1 MSATP
6 APSKPQGETKTKGSK
21 KAARPALMP
30 GEQPKSLLWE
40 ELSTLSPFIGKAG
53 VFSIFINFLALVP
66 TIYMMETYDRVV
78 NSRSH
83 ETLLWLTVALVIGL
97 VTMEGVE
104 LVRAHLLEAAGDA
117 LDRRLRNRLFDATF
131 SARVLRHPAGN
142 GMALNDLRMLRD
154 FFSSP
159 VLQSIMDLPSGLLF
173 LAVIYMI
180 NPAMGNSALTGMFF
194 QFALTFFNQG
204 RTMRP
209 MQEAQRASAEA
220 QNYANVTLRNAQVI
234 ESMGMLPK
242 IHEKWMGLQRRF
254 LLQQAIAS
262 DFAGNSQAGSKLI
275 GMLQGSLIMAIGA
288 FVSVYAFN
296 NPSPNP
302 NAPMP
307 LDPSLLIVASI
318 LGGRALGPISSLVMQ
333 WRSIAMTWGAY
344 QRLQEV
350 LDFIPARGENMS
362 LPAPNGPLIVDQVL
376 TSAPGNPNPILR
388 GVSCSV
394 YPGQSLAVVGPSAAG
409 KSTLAK
415 VMLGSW
421 PVMGG
426 KVRFDGAD
434 IHAWNKDELGPYLGY
449 LPQDI
454 ELFEGTIADNICR
467 FGEPDP
473 ELLADAV
480 RLAGLD
486 HIVDAL
492 PSGLDTEIG
501 DLGGILSG
509 GQRQRVG
516 LARAVYGKPKL
527 IVLDEPNASLDER
540 GEKAL
545 LQAIVELKARGTIV
559 VIVTHRTDILQV
571 VDLMLVLRDGQTQAF
586 GPKDQVIA
594 ALKKAADEQRAK
606 MEEARARAEQ
616 ARLAPAPEVAAPA
629 TAPDAAA
636 PTEPPEGAPA

>member
-1 MSATP
+1 MTTSAKP
-6 APSKPQGETKTKGSK
+6 APTNPTTNAPQSNPSPPSSK
-21 KAARPALMP
+21 KLAKAAPLP
-30 GEQPKSLLWE
+30 GEKPKSVLWE
-40 ELSTLSPFIGKAG
+40 ELGTLSPFIGKAG

-66 TIYMMETYDRVV
+66 TVYMMQTYDRVV

-97 VTMEGVE
+97 VMMEGVE
-104 LVRAHLLEAAGDA
+104 LVRAYLLEAAGDT
-117 LDRRLRNRLFDATF
+117 LERRLRNRLFDATF
-131 SARVLRHPAGN
+131 TARVLRHPAGS

-173 LAVIYMI
+173 LVVIYMI
-180 NPAMGNSALTGMFF
+180 NPAMGNSALTGMLF

-209 MQEAQRASAEA
+209 MQEAQRAAAEA

-296 NPSPNP
+296 NPSPMP
-302 NAPMP
+302 NAPAP

-344 QRLQEV
+344 RRLQEV
-350 LDFIPARGENMS
+350 LESIPERGERMS
-362 LPAPNGPLIVDQVL
+362 LPPPNGPLLVEQVV
-376 TSAPGNPNPILR
+376 TSAPNNPNPILK
-388 GVSCSV
+388 GVSCGV
-394 YPGQSLAVVGPSAAG
+394 HPGQALAIVGPSAAG

-415 VMLGSW
+415 VILGSW
-421 PVMGG
+421 PVMNG
-426 KVRFDGAD
+426 KVRLDGAD
-434 IHAWNKDELGPYLGY
+434 IHSWNKDELGPYLGY

-454 ELFEGTIADNICR
+454 ELFEGTISDNICR
-467 FGEPDP
+467 FGDPEP

-480 RLAGLD
+480 KLAGLD
-486 HIVDAL
+486 QIIDAL
-492 PSGLDTEIG
+492 PDGLDTEIG
-501 DLGGILSG
+501 DLGGMLSG

-516 LARAVYGKPKL
+516 LARAVYGRPKL
-527 IVLDEPNASLDER
+527 VVLDEPNASLDER

-545 LQAIVELKARGTIV
+545 LQALLDLKARGTIV

-586 GPKDQVIA
+586 GPKDQVLA

-606 MEEARARAEQ
+606 IDEARARAEQ
-616 ARLAPAPEVAAPA
+616 ARLEAPPA
-629 TAPDAAA
+629 S
-636 PTEPPEGAPA
+636 EPAQGAST

>member
-1 MSATP
+1 MSTSAKSE
-6 APSKPQGETKTKGSK
+6 APSPTTNAPQSSPTAPSSK
-21 KAARPALMP
+21 KLAKAAPLP
-30 GEQPKSLLWE
+30 GEKPKSVLWE
-40 ELSTLSPFIGKAG
+40 ELGTLSPYVAKAA

-66 TIYMMETYDRVV
+66 TVYMLETYDRVV
-78 NSRSH
+78 NSRSI

-97 VTMEGVE
+97 VMMEGVE
-104 LVRAHLLEAAGDA
+104 IVRTHLLEIAGERFDK
-117 LDRRLRNRLFDATF
+117 RMRERLFNATF
-131 SARVLRHPAGN
+131 TGRLLRHPAGT

-159 VLQSIMDLPSGLLF
+159 VLTSVMDLPSGLLF
-173 LAVIYMI
+173 LAIIYMI
-180 NPAMGNSALTGMFF
+180 NPAMGNSALIGVIF
-194 QFALTFFNQG
+194 QFILSIWNQG

-209 MQEAQRASAEA
+209 MMEAQRAAAEA

-275 GMLQGSLIMAIGA
+275 GMLQGSMIMAIGA

-296 NPSPNP
+296 NPSPMP
-302 NAPMP
+302 NGPAP
-307 LDPSLLIVASI
+307 LNPSLLIVASI
-318 LGGRALGPISSLVMQ
+318 LGGRALMPISALVMQ
-333 WRSIAMTWGAY
+333 WRMIATTWGAY
-344 QRLQEV
+344 QRLQDV
-350 LDFIPARGENMS
+350 LETIPERGVRMS
-362 LPAPNGPLIVDQVL
+362 LPAPNGPLIAEQVV
-376 TSAPGNPNPILR
+376 TAAPTNPNPILK
-388 GVSCSV
+388 GVSCGV
-394 YPGQSLAVVGPSAAG
+394 HPGQALAIVGPSAAG

-415 VMLGSW
+415 VLLGTW
-421 PVMGG
+421 PVMNG
-426 KVRFDGAD
+426 KVRLDGAD
-434 IHAWNKDELGPYLGY
+434 IHSWNKDELGPYLGY
-449 LPQDI
+449 LPQEI
-454 ELFEGTIADNICR
+454 ELFDGTIADNIAR
-467 FGEPDP
+467 FGTPDP

-480 RLAGLD
+480 KLAGLD
-486 HIVDAL
+486 HVVDAL
-492 PSGLDTEIG
+492 ADGLNTEIG
-501 DLGGILSG
+501 DLGGMLSG

-516 LARAVYGKPKL
+516 LARAVYGRPKL
-527 IVLDEPNASLDER
+527 VVLDEPNASLDER

-586 GPKDQVIA
+586 GPKDQVLA

-616 ARLAPAPEVAAPA
+616 ARLEAPSAGEPA
-629 TAPDAAA
+629 Q
-636 PTEPPEGAPA
+636 GASA